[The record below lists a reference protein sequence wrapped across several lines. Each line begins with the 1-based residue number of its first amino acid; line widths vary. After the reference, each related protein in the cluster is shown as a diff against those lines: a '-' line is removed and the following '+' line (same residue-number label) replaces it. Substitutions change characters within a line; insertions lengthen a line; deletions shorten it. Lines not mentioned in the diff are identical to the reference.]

1 MVPPADTSP
10 MGWAGPHWSVHNA
23 AFDGVSAR
31 MSGGAALLEAAA
43 RGDAPRLVA
52 ALQADPRLIH
62 ITDEEPAAAMIVAEQ
77 VVETGPLDVARF
89 MCPFTKVRIVCL
101 CWALALVTP
110 QWTISHLTLTPDVMR
125 TTPFALEQNGCTAL
139 QRAAADGHVEAVRLL
154 LQHGADPNKQDHLH
168 GNTALHEA
176 AWKGYSR
183 CVALLAGG
191 GAELRARNGGGSAA
205 LHLACQNGHNQSCR
219 ELLLAGAPPHLQ
231 NNYGDTPL
239 HTAARYGHAGVTRI
253 LISAQCRV
261 SEQNKNG
268 DTALHIAAAMGRRK
282 LTRILLEAGCD
293 KAIKNQ
299 QGETARDIA
308 TRKGLEEIINIL
320 NTPVAK
326 QPKKKEKRDK
336 SKDRGI
342 DEPDDG
348 KKKNKDKK
356 KKNVHFEQQPP
367 PVQWSPYGCHYYPDP
382 KYFPKP
388 KLSSLP
394 TEPLKKGEQYYLDL
408 AGNIKKGP
416 IGAGYTCYCAP
427 FFKHME
433 DKLNEDKKDLKRHID
448 RAHERLD
455 QKVTDLE
462 MKTQGQISELTR
474 FVAAERAMCNERHKH
489 LEHWLTR
496 GMMFRASERI
506 RKLDF
511 SPKGSLD
518 IPPLKRTRSLEILDT
533 HTEEWNKVNRLIKTF
548 NKNSEQYESNAKDL
562 NETRV
567 TSKSTEVLDSRRSP
581 PTPRRKYILKN
592 SRSTDQ
598 LEAGPSTDLR
608 FSRSPNAA
616 PCHASS
622 KRDSHLQNVTAEI
635 HVKANKI
642 CVSQSPL
649 SMEVQDNSE
658 RYVSPN
664 LTPHVI
670 SPNGS
675 NRHSDYKANDS
686 DGENLIRTQIECP
699 QDIPVWKSQVL
710 QRTADDIRKRVMLDK
725 EMSDVIG
732 RTNSKSLDIAQDG
745 YVKLRKQGSC
755 PREESSIVREPRK
768 SVQELVAQVEHH
780 QQGCKSPEPLP
791 LQRKMSPSSVHEEP
805 IALVQPCP
813 GILKMPQQPQRP
825 APVLKEKP
833 PKSKRFSLHNLIP
846 FPTRKT
852 FQTPPKDNG
861 NNSES
866 SDEEDNP
873 IRTTN
878 QPGPMRNTNLLQ
890 TLPMPNFETM
900 SNKSP
905 SPAPQVQHQNNP
917 YPHDLRTAIPKD
929 AYFHDI
935 SNRQIPHQTPYR
947 EIIENGLPVP
957 QYNTHQTNRYD
968 YNETGLPHAPVQGRN
983 RNPLY
988 YHQRGVFDAMMQDH
1002 ILREMERIPQCYG
1015 DHLDQN
1021 TEIEISNQNDQFRGS
1036 HYGNRSPM
1044 YPNFRG
1050 NPHGVRK
1057 AADHN
1062 LLHTRL
1068 QSLAINTHLTETQ
1081 SQTDRESHNDSGYS
1095 TKVYG
1100 SSQGPSPSLSGH
1112 VECSVSDNLS
1122 GQRVDVVP
1130 GGKIAPQI
1138 GASSLV

>member
-1 MVPPADTSP
+1 
-10 MGWAGPHWSVHNA
+10 MGVA
-23 AFDGVSAR
+23 
-31 MSGGAALLEAAA
+31 AALLEAAA
-43 RGDAPRLVA
+43 RGDAARLA
-52 ALQADPRLIH
+52 SLLHADSRALDA
-62 ITDEEPAAAMIVAEQ
+62 TDE
-77 VVETGPLDVARF
+77 
-89 MCPFTKVRIVCL
+89 
-101 CWALALVTP
+101 
-110 QWTISHLTLTPDVMR
+110 
-125 TTPFALEQNGCTAL
+125 NGCSAL
-139 QRAAADGHVEAVRLL
+139 QRAAADGHVEVVQLL
-154 LQHGADPNKQDHLH
+154 LQHGADPNKQDLVH
-168 GNTALHEA
+168 GNTAAHEA

-191 GAELRARNGGGSAA
+191 GAELRARNAGGFTA

-219 ELLLAGAPPHLQ
+219 EILLAGAPPDDQ
-231 NNYGDTPL
+231 NNYGDTSL

-293 KAIKNQ
+293 KSLRNH

-308 TRKGLEEIINIL
+308 TRKGLQEIISIL

-326 QPKKKEKRDK
+326 QTKKKEKQRDK
-336 SKDRGI
+336 SKERTI

-356 KKNVHFEQQPP
+356 KKNVHFENPP
-367 PVQWSPYGCHYYPDP
+367 TVQWSPYGCHYYPDP
-382 KYFPKP
+382 KFFPKP

-474 FVAAERAMCNERHKH
+474 FVAAERALCKERHKH
-489 LEHWLTR
+489 LEHWITR
-496 GMMFRASERI
+496 GMMFRASERV
-506 RKLDF
+506 RKLDY

-518 IPPLKRTRSLEILDT
+518 IAPLKRTRSLEFLDT
-533 HTEEWNKVNRLIKTF
+533 NAEEWSKVHRIIKNF
-548 NKNSEQYESNAKDL
+548 NQNTEQYESNAKEL
-562 NETRV
+562 NDKSKI
-567 TSKSTEVLDSRRSP
+567 TSKSTEVLDSIKSP
-581 PTPRRKYILKN
+581 DGPRRRQLLKN
-592 SRSTDQ
+592 SRSSDH
-598 LEAGPSTDLR
+598 LDAGPSR
-608 FSRSPNAA
+608 SSRSPHTPA
-616 PCHASS
+616 PHTSPI
-622 KRDSHLQNVTAEI
+622 RDNNHFQNVTAEI
-635 HVKANKI
+635 HVKANKVS
-642 CVSQSPL
+642 VSQSPV
-649 SMEVQDNSE
+649 SMEVEAYNE
-658 RYVSPN
+658 RYVSPSRQSN
-664 LTPHVI
+664 I
-670 SPNGS
+670 KSPSNS
-675 NRHSDYKANDS
+675 NRHSDFKASDS
-686 DGENLIRTQIECP
+686 EGDNITRNQEDSSQNV
-699 QDIPVWKSQVL
+699 PVWKSQVL
-710 QRTADDIRKRVMLDK
+710 QRTADDIRKRVTLEK
-725 EMSDVIG
+725 EMADVID
-732 RTNSKSLDIAQDG
+732 RSNAKSLDISQDG
-745 YVKLRKQGSC
+745 YVKLRKQTNY
-755 PREESSIVREPRK
+755 PREESNIVREPRK
-768 SVQELVAQVEHH
+768 SVQELVAQVEH
-780 QQGCKSPEPLP
+780 QQRCQSPEPLH
-791 LQRKMSPSSVHEEP
+791 LSRKPVPTEAQETPVARMN
-805 IALVQPCP
+805 IQPAP

-873 IRTTN
+873 IRSTN
-878 QPGPMRNTNLLQ
+878 QPGPMRNSNLLQ

-900 SNKSP
+900 SNKSQ
-905 SPAPQVQHQNNP
+905 SPAPQVPQVQSNQNNP
-917 YPHDLRTAIPKD
+917 YVQDLRPMIPKD
-929 AYFHDI
+929 AYFHEI
-935 SNRQIPHQTPYR
+935 PNRQVHHQMPYKDM
-947 EIIENGLPVP
+947 INTGPPLP
-957 QYNTHQTNRYD
+957 QYTPCQTQYD
-968 YNETGLPHAPVQGRN
+968 YNEPGLPQNQQIQARN

-988 YHQRGVFDAMMQDH
+988 HHQTGVFDAMMQDH
-1002 ILREMERIPQCYG
+1002 ILREMERIPHCYSE
-1015 DHLDQN
+1015 HLDQN
-1021 TEIEISNQNDQFRGS
+1021 TEVEIANQNDHFRGG
-1036 HYGNRSPM
+1036 YYDNRPAM

-1050 NPHGVRK
+1050 NPHVMNRK
-1057 AADHN
+1057 PTPDHN
-1062 LLHTRL
+1062 LLHSRL

-1112 VECSVSDNLS
+1112 VECSDNLS
-1122 GQRVDVVP
+1122 GQRVNVVP
-1130 GGKIAPQI
+1130 NGKIGAQF

>member
-1 MVPPADTSP
+1 
-10 MGWAGPHWSVHNA
+10 MGLA
-23 AFDGVSAR
+23 
-31 MSGGAALLEAAA
+31 AALLDAAA
-43 RGDAPRLVA
+43 CGDAARLASLLLADARQLNVA
-52 ALQADPRLIH
+52 
-62 ITDEEPAAAMIVAEQ
+62 DE
-77 VVETGPLDVARF
+77 
-89 MCPFTKVRIVCL
+89 
-101 CWALALVTP
+101 
-110 QWTISHLTLTPDVMR
+110 
-125 TTPFALEQNGCTAL
+125 NGCSAL
-139 QRAAADGHVEAVRLL
+139 QRASADGHVEVVHLL
-154 LQHGADPNKQDHLH
+154 LQHGADPNKQDLVH
-168 GNTALHEA
+168 GNTAAHEA

-191 GAELRARNGGGSAA
+191 GADLRARNAGGFTA

-219 ELLLAGAPPHLQ
+219 EILLAGAPPDDQ
-231 NNYGDTPL
+231 NNYGDTAL

-293 KAIKNQ
+293 KSLRNH

-308 TRKGLEEIINIL
+308 TRKDLQEIISIL

-326 QPKKKEKRDK
+326 QTKKKEKQRDK
-336 SKDRGI
+336 SKERTI

-356 KKNVHFEQQPP
+356 KKNVHFETPP
-367 PVQWSPYGCHYYPDP
+367 TIQWSPYGCHYYPDP
-382 KYFPKP
+382 KFFPKP

-474 FVAAERAMCNERHKH
+474 FVAAERALCKERHKH
-489 LEHWLTR
+489 LEHWITR

-506 RKLDF
+506 RKLDY

-518 IPPLKRTRSLEILDT
+518 IAPLKRTRSLELLDT
-533 HTEEWNKVNRLIKTF
+533 HAEEWSKVHKIIKSF
-548 NKNSEQYESNAKDL
+548 NQNTEQYESNAKEL
-562 NETRV
+562 NEKSKI
-567 TSKSTEVLDSRRSP
+567 TSKSTEVLDSRKSP
-581 PTPRRKYILKN
+581 ESPRRRLLLKN
-592 SRSTDQ
+592 SRSSDH
-598 LEAGPSTDLR
+598 LDAGPSR
-608 FSRSPNAA
+608 SSRSPHT
-616 PCHASS
+616 PISHTSPT
-622 KRDSHLQNVTAEI
+622 RDSSHLQSVTAEI
-635 HVKANKI
+635 HVKANKVS
-642 CVSQSPL
+642 VSQSPV
-649 SMEVQDNSE
+649 SMEVETYNE
-658 RYVSPN
+658 RYVSPSRQSN
-664 LTPHVI
+664 VR
-670 SPNGS
+670 SPSS
-675 NRHSDYKANDS
+675 NRQSDYKASDS
-686 DGENLIRTQIECP
+686 EGDNVTRISKENSQN
-699 QDIPVWKSQVL
+699 IPVWKSQVL
-710 QRTADDIRKRVMLDK
+710 QRTADDIRKRVMLEK
-725 EMSDVIG
+725 EMSDVIARG
-732 RTNSKSLDIAQDG
+732 NTKSLDISQDG
-745 YVKLRKQGSC
+745 YVRLRKQANY
-755 PREESSIVREPRK
+755 PREENEAEREPRK
-768 SVQELVAQVEHH
+768 SVQELVAQVEH
-780 QQGCKSPEPLP
+780 QQRCTSPDPLHITRKPLP
-791 LQRKMSPSSVHEEP
+791 TEAQELPITRINKQPS
-805 IALVQPCP
+805 P

-852 FQTPPKDNG
+852 FQTPPKDNNG
-861 NNSES
+861 NHSES

-873 IRTTN
+873 IRSTN
-878 QPGPMRNTNLLQ
+878 QPGPMRNANLLQ
-890 TLPMPNFETM
+890 TLPLPNFETM
-900 SNKSP
+900 SNKSQ
-905 SPAPQVQHQNNP
+905 SPAPQVQSNQNNP
-917 YPHDLRTAIPKD
+917 YVQDLRPMIPKD
-929 AYFHDI
+929 AYFHEI
-935 SNRQIPHQTPYR
+935 PNRQVHHQMPYKDM
-947 EIIENGLPVP
+947 IDTGLPLP
-957 QYNTHQTNRYD
+957 QYKPCQAQYD
-968 YNETGLPHAPVQGRN
+968 YNESGLPQNQIQARN

-988 YHQRGVFDAMMQDH
+988 HHQTGVFDAMMQDH
-1002 ILREMERIPQCYG
+1002 ILREMDRIPHCYSE
-1015 DHLDQN
+1015 HLDQN
-1021 TEIEISNQNDQFRGS
+1021 TEVEIANQNDHFRGGYYDNCS
-1036 HYGNRSPM
+1036 SM

-1050 NPHGVRK
+1050 NPHVMNRK
-1057 AADHN
+1057 PTPDHN
-1062 LLHTRL
+1062 LLHSRL

-1112 VECSVSDNLS
+1112 VECSDNLS
-1122 GQRVDVVP
+1122 GQRVNVVP
-1130 GGKIAPQI
+1130 NGKVGGQF

>member
-1 MVPPADTSP
+1 
-10 MGWAGPHWSVHNA
+10 
-23 AFDGVSAR
+23 
-31 MSGGAALLEAAA
+31 MSMFKE
-43 RGDAPRLVA
+43 R
-52 ALQADPRLIH
+52 
-62 ITDEEPAAAMIVAEQ
+62 TDRE
-77 VVETGPLDVARF
+77 DF
-89 MCPFTKVRIVCL
+89 
-101 CWALALVTP
+101 
-110 QWTISHLTLTPDVMR
+110 ISQLYQL
-125 TTPFALEQNGCTAL
+125 
-139 QRAAADGHVEAVRLL
+139 
-154 LQHGADPNKQDHLH
+154 
-168 GNTALHEA
+168 A

-183 CVALLAGG
+183 CVSLLAGA
-191 GAELRARNGGGSAA
+191 GAELRARNAGGFVP

-219 ELLLAGAPPHLQ
+219 ELLLAGAPPDLQ
-231 NNYGDTPL
+231 NNYGDTSL

-261 SEQNKNG
+261 CEQNKNG

-293 KAIKNQ
+293 KALKNH

-308 TRKGLEEIINIL
+308 TRKGLDEIINIL

-326 QPKKKEKRDK
+326 QPKKKDKRDK
-336 SKDRGI
+336 SKERSV
-342 DEPDDG
+342 DEPDDA
-348 KKKNKDKK
+348 KKKGKDKK
-356 KKNVHFEQQPP
+356 KKNVHFEQQPQN
-367 PVQWSPYGCHYYPDP
+367 VQWSPYGCHYYPDP

-448 RAHERLD
+448 RAHEKID

-474 FVAAERAMCNERHKH
+474 FVAAERAMCKERHQH

-496 GMMFRASERI
+496 GMNFRASERV

-518 IPPLKRTRSLEILDT
+518 IPPLKRTRSLELLDA
-533 HTEEWNKVNRLIKTF
+533 HTEEWNKVNRLIKDF
-548 NKNSEQYESNAKDL
+548 NKNSEHYDSNAKDL
-562 NETRV
+562 YESKA
-567 TSKSTEVLDSRRSP
+567 TSKSTEVLDSIRSP
-581 PTPRRKYILKN
+581 PSPRRKHILKN

-598 LEAGPSTDLR
+598 LDAGPSTS
-608 FSRSPNAA
+608 SRSPHMLASHTNAVLDN
-616 PCHASS
+616 HV
-622 KRDSHLQNVTAEI
+622 QNVTAEI

-642 CVSQSPL
+642 SVSQSPL
-649 SMEVQDNSE
+649 SMEVQDHNE
-658 RYVSPN
+658 RFVSPSRQIN
-664 LTPHVI
+664 VM
-670 SPNGS
+670 SPSSS
-675 NRHSDYKANDS
+675 NRHSDYKTSDS
-686 DGENLIRTQIECP
+686 DGDNLHRTQIECP
-699 QDIPVWKSQVL
+699 RDVPVWKSQVL
-710 QRTADDIRKRVMLDK
+710 QRTADDIRKRVMLEK

-732 RTNSKSLDIAQDG
+732 RNNNKTLDIAQDG
-745 YVKLRKQGSC
+745 YVKLRKQGNC
-755 PREESSIVREPRK
+755 TREENNIVREPRK
-768 SVQELVAQVEHH
+768 SVQELVAQVEHK
-780 QQGCKSPEPLP
+780 QQRCKSPETIPLP
-791 LQRKMSPSSVHEEP
+791 RRMSPVQMCEEP
-805 IALVQPCP
+805 IQAPVQACP

-905 SPAPQVQHQNNP
+905 SPAPQVQSQKNP
-917 YPHDLRTAIPKD
+917 YPHDIRAIPKD

-935 SNRQIPHQTPYR
+935 PNRQVHHQMPYR
-947 EIIENGLPVP
+947 EMVENGLPVP
-957 QYNTHQTNRYD
+957 QCNPCQTNRYD

-988 YHQRGVFDAMMQDH
+988 HHQTGVFDAMMQDH
-1002 ILREMERIPQCYG
+1002 ILREMERIPQCYS

-1021 TEIEISNQNDQFRGS
+1021 TEIEIANQNDQFRGGY
-1036 HYGNRSPM
+1036 YGNRSPV

-1050 NPHGVRK
+1050 NSHGVRK

-1112 VECSVSDNLS
+1112 VECSASDNLS
-1122 GQRVDVVP
+1122 GQRIDVMS
-1130 GGKIAPQI
+1130 GGKIGTQI

>member
-1 MVPPADTSP
+1 M
-10 MGWAGPHWSVHNA
+10 SVA
-23 AFDGVSAR
+23 
-31 MSGGAALLEAAA
+31 AALLDAAA
-43 RGDAPRLVA
+43 RGDAARLNSLLDAEPR
-52 ALQADPRLIH
+52 H
-62 ITDEEPAAAMIVAEQ
+62 IDATDE
-77 VVETGPLDVARF
+77 
-89 MCPFTKVRIVCL
+89 
-101 CWALALVTP
+101 
-110 QWTISHLTLTPDVMR
+110 
-125 TTPFALEQNGCTAL
+125 NGCSTL
-139 QRAAADGHVEAVRLL
+139 QRAAADGHVDAVQLL
-154 LQHGADPNKQDHLH
+154 LRRGADPNKQDHVH
-168 GNTALHEA
+168 GNTAAHEA

-183 CVALLAGG
+183 CVALLAAA
-191 GAELRARNGGGSAA
+191 GADLRARNAGGFAP

-219 ELLLAGAPPHLQ
+219 EVLLAGAPPDIQ
-231 NNYGDTPL
+231 NNYGDTSL

-253 LISAQCRV
+253 LISAQCKV

-293 KAIKNQ
+293 KSLKNQ

-308 TRKGLEEIINIL
+308 TRKGLQEIINIL

-326 QPKKKEKRDK
+326 QPKKKEKHRDK
-336 SKDRGI
+336 SKERGV
-342 DEPDDG
+342 DEPDNA

-367 PVQWSPYGCHYYPDP
+367 TVQWSPYGCHYYPDP

-388 KLSSLP
+388 RLSSLP

-433 DKLNEDKKDLKRHID
+433 DKLNDDKKDLKRHID

-474 FVAAERAMCNERHKH
+474 FVAAERAMCKERHKH
-489 LEHWLTR
+489 LEQWLTR
-496 GMMFRASERI
+496 GMMFRASERV

-518 IPPLKRTRSLEILDT
+518 IPPLKRTRSLELLDA
-533 HTEEWNKVNRLIKTF
+533 HAEEWNRVNRLIRSF
-548 NKNSEQYESNAKDL
+548 NKNTEHYESNAKDL
-562 NETRV
+562 NETKA
-567 TSKSTEVLDSRRSP
+567 TSKSTEVLDTRRSP
-581 PTPRRKYILKN
+581 PTPRRKYLLKN
-592 SRSTDQ
+592 SRSSDQ
-598 LEAGPSTDLR
+598 LDAGPSTSSR
-608 FSRSPNAA
+608 TSRSPHTS
-616 PCHASS
+616 HASPVREGHS
-622 KRDSHLQNVTAEI
+622 QNVTAEI

-642 CVSQSPL
+642 SVAQSPV
-649 SMEVQDNSE
+649 SIEGPSYNE
-658 RYVSPN
+658 RYVSPSRQSN
-664 LTPHVI
+664 TK
-670 SPNGS
+670 SPSSS
-675 NRHSDYKANDS
+675 NRQSDYKASDS
-686 DGENLIRTQIECP
+686 DGDNLHRVQNDTSQGV
-699 QDIPVWKSQVL
+699 PVWKSQVL
-710 QRTADDIRKRVMLDK
+710 QRTADDIRKRVMLEK
-725 EMSDVIG
+725 EMSEVLS
-732 RTNSKSLDIAQDG
+732 RSNAKSLDISQDG
-745 YVKLRKQGSC
+745 YVKLRKQGNYS
-755 PREESSIVREPRK
+755 REENNIVREPRK
-768 SVQELVAQVEHH
+768 SVQELVAQVEH
-780 QQGCKSPEPLP
+780 QQRCQSPEPLP
-791 LQRKMSPSSVHEEP
+791 LPRKTPPTEPKEEP
-805 IALVQPCP
+805 IAPVNIQPSP

-878 QPGPMRNTNLLQ
+878 QPGPMRNSNLLQ
-890 TLPMPNFETM
+890 TLPLPNYETM
-900 SNKSP
+900 SNKSQ
-905 SPAPQVQHQNNP
+905 SPAPQVQGNHNSM
-917 YPHDLRTAIPKD
+917 YTHDLRSMIPKD

-935 SNRQIPHQTPYR
+935 SNRQMHHQMPYR
-947 EIIENGLPVP
+947 EMIDNGLPVP
-957 QYNTHQTNRYD
+957 QYNPCQAQYD
-968 YNETGLPHAPVQGRN
+968 YNETGLPHTQVQARS

-988 YHQRGVFDAMMQDH
+988 HHQTGVFDAMMQDH
-1002 ILREMERIPQCYG
+1002 MMREMERIPQCYSE
-1015 DHLDQN
+1015 HLDQN
-1021 TEIEISNQNDQFRGS
+1021 TEIEIANQNDHFRGGYYDN
-1036 HYGNRSPM
+1036 HSPV

-1050 NPHGVRK
+1050 NAHGMTRK
-1057 AADHN
+1057 PAADHN
-1062 LLHTRL
+1062 LLHSRL

-1081 SQTDRESHNDSGYS
+1081 SETDRVSHNDSGYS

-1112 VECSVSDNLS
+1112 VECSDNLS
-1122 GQRVDVVP
+1122 GQRVNVGP
-1130 GGKIAPQI
+1130 GKVGAQV